1 MTPAQR
7 LERLQRLREQRAT
20 LDGAG
25 LQLLD
30 SLEQAQKMW
39 VYKFPDRLARAR
51 AKVARLEAEGKAAGL
66 ARLIERDRP

>member
-7 LERLQRLREQRAT
+7 LERLERLREQRAT
-20 LDGAG
+20 LDGTG

-30 SLEQAQKMW
+30 SLEKAQEMW
-39 VYKFPDRLARAR
+39 INRFPARLARAR
-51 AKVARLEAEGKAAGL
+51 AKVAQLEADGKAAGL